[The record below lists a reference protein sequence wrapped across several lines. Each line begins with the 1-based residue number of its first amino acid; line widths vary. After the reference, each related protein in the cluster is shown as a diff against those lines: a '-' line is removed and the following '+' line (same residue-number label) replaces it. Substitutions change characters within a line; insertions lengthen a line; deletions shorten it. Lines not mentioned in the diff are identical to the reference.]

1 VLRVAKKRK
10 ETGTLNGGVYLPG
23 RRYPAR
29 KRGCSPRLEL
39 LFRHPRDEAL
49 FDPYLDFIRV
59 AKALRLFERGDII
72 LRRIVI
78 ALWM

>member
-1 VLRVAKKRK
+1 MFD
-10 ETGTLNGGVYLPG
+10 ETGASV
-23 RRYPAR
+23 
-29 KRGCSPRLEL
+29 
-39 LFRHPRDEAL
+39 FRHPRDEAL